1 MSSAV
6 IVGFKRSP
14 FTISRKG
21 ELANIRP
28 EDILSQVINDLIKSS
43 NVNKNDIED
52 IIAGCAYPEG
62 EQGYN
67 IAKIVTFMTGMPEHV
82 AGMTVNRWC
91 GSSMQAIH
99 NATGAIATNSGNVFI
114 CCGIESM
121 TKVPIN
127 GLNFSP
133 HPDLNKSN
141 PNVYLSM
148 VNTAENVAKKYNLS
162 RKEQQDFAINSHKKA
177 NSANINGF
185 FKDEITKIKI
195 DGLIV
200 ENDGAI
206 RPNTSHEILN
216 GLKLVFDDNGTIT
229 AGTASPLT
237 DGASATLI
245 CNESYAKK
253 NNLNIFARIISTAVQ
268 GCPPELMGLG
278 PIEASKKALRRAN
291 LTIEDIDV
299 VELNEAFAS
308 QSLACIRD
316 LAIDPIKVNIDGGS
330 IALGHPLGATGAR
343 ITAKAAQ
350 ILNRENKKYALVT
363 QCIGLGQ
370 GIATILENPNQK
382 F

>member
-21 ELANIRP
+21 GLAEVRP
-28 EDILSQVINDLIKSS
+28 EDILSQVINDLVKSS
-43 NVNKNDIED
+43 NINKDDIED

-67 IAKIVTFMTGMPEHV
+67 IAKIVTFMTSMPEHV

-91 GSSMQAIH
+91 GSSMQTIH
-99 NATGAIATNSGNVFI
+99 NAAGAIAMNAGNVFI

-127 GLNFSP
+127 GLNYSP
-133 HPDLNKSN
+133 HPDLNHSN

-148 VNTAENVAKKYNLS
+148 GVTAENVAKKYNLS
-162 RKEQQDFAINSHKKA
+162 RAIQQDFAISSHQKA
-177 NSANINGF
+177 SYAEKNNNFI
-185 FKDEITKIKI
+185 DEITKIEIKE
-195 DGLIV
+195 LIV
-200 ENDGAI
+200 EKDETI
-206 RPNTSHEILN
+206 RPNTSQDILN
-216 GLKLVFDDNGTIT
+216 GLKLVFDEKGTIT
-229 AGTASPLT
+229 AGTASPFT

-245 CNESYAKK
+245 CNEEYAKK
-253 NNLNIFARIISTAVQ
+253 NNLDILAKVVSTGVQ

-278 PIEASKKALRRAN
+278 PIGASKKALKRAN

-308 QSLACIRD
+308 QSLACIKD
-316 LAIDPIKVNIDGGS
+316 LNIDPKKVNIDGGA
-330 IALGHPLGATGAR
+330 IALGHPLGATGVR

-350 ILNRENKKYALVT
+350 ILRREKKKYALAT

-370 GIATILENPNQK
+370 GIATILESY
-382 F
+382 

>member
-21 ELANIRP
+21 GLAEVRP
-28 EDILSQVINDLIKSS
+28 EDILSQVINDLVKSS
-43 NVNKNDIED
+43 NINKDDIED

-91 GSSMQAIH
+91 GSSMQTIH
-99 NATGAIATNSGNVFI
+99 NAAGAIAMSAGNVFI

-127 GLNFSP
+127 GLNYSP
-133 HPDLNKSN
+133 HPDLNHSN

-148 VNTAENVAKKYNLS
+148 GDTAENVAKKYNLS
-162 RKEQQDFAINSHKKA
+162 REIQQDFAISSHQKA
-177 NSANINGF
+177 SYAEMNNNF
-185 FKDEITKIKI
+185 TDEITKIKTK
-195 DGLIV
+195 GLIV
-200 ENDGAI
+200 EKDGAI
-206 RPNTSHEILN
+206 RPNTSQEILN
-216 GLKLVFDDNGTIT
+216 SLKLVFDKKGTIT
-229 AGTASPLT
+229 AGTASPFT

-245 CNESYAKK
+245 CNEKYAKK
-253 NNLNIFARIISTAVQ
+253 NNLDILAKVVSTSVQ

-278 PIEASKKALRRAN
+278 PIGASKKALKRAN

-308 QSLACIRD
+308 QSLACIKD
-316 LAIDPIKVNIDGGS
+316 LNIDPQKVNIDGGA

-350 ILNRENKKYALVT
+350 ILKREKKKYALAT

-370 GIATILENPNQK
+370 GIATILESY
-382 F
+382 

>member
-21 ELANIRP
+21 GLAEVRP
-28 EDILSQVINDLIKSS
+28 EDILSQVINDLVKSS
-43 NVNKNDIED
+43 NINKDDIED

-91 GSSMQAIH
+91 GSSMQTIH
-99 NATGAIATNSGNVFI
+99 NAAGAIAMSAGNVFI

-127 GLNFSP
+127 GLNYSP
-133 HPDLNKSN
+133 HPDLNHSN

-148 VNTAENVAKKYNLS
+148 GDTAENVAKKYNLS
-162 RKEQQDFAINSHKKA
+162 REIQQDFAISSHQKA
-177 NSANINGF
+177 NYAEMNNNF
-185 FKDEITKIKI
+185 TDEITKINTR
-195 DGLIV
+195 GLIV
-200 ENDGAI
+200 EKDGAI
-206 RPNTSHEILN
+206 RPNTSQEILN
-216 GLKLVFDDNGTIT
+216 SLKLVFDKKGTIT
-229 AGTASPLT
+229 AGTASPFT

-245 CNESYAKK
+245 CNEEYAKK
-253 NNLNIFARIISTAVQ
+253 NNLDILAKVVSTSVQ

-278 PIEASKKALRRAN
+278 PIGASKKALKRAN

-308 QSLACIRD
+308 QSLACIKD
-316 LAIDPIKVNIDGGS
+316 LNIDPQKVNIDGGA

-350 ILNRENKKYALVT
+350 ILKREKKKYALAT

-370 GIATILENPNQK
+370 GIATILESY
-382 F
+382 

>member
-1 MSSAV
+1 MPSAV

-21 ELANIRP
+21 GLAEVRP
-28 EDILSQVINDLIKSS
+28 EDILSQVINDLVKSS
-43 NVNKNDIED
+43 NINKDDIED

-91 GSSMQAIH
+91 GSSMQTIH
-99 NATGAIATNSGNVFI
+99 NAAGAIAMSAGNVFI

-127 GLNFSP
+127 GLNYSP
-133 HPDLNKSN
+133 HPDLNHSN

-148 VNTAENVAKKYNLS
+148 GDTAENVAKKYNLS
-162 RKEQQDFAINSHKKA
+162 REIQQDFAISSHQKA
-177 NSANINGF
+177 SYAEMNNNF
-185 FKDEITKIKI
+185 TDEITKIKTK
-195 DGLIV
+195 GFIV
-200 ENDGAI
+200 EKDGAI
-206 RPNTSHEILN
+206 RPNTSQEILN
-216 GLKLVFDDNGTIT
+216 SLKLVFDKECTIT
-229 AGTASPLT
+229 AGTASPFT

-245 CNESYAKK
+245 CNEEYAKE
-253 NNLNIFARIISTAVQ
+253 NNLDILAKVVSTSVQ

-278 PIEASKKALRRAN
+278 PIGASKKALKRAN

-308 QSLACIRD
+308 QSLACIKD
-316 LAIDPIKVNIDGGS
+316 LNIDPQKVNIDGGA

-350 ILNRENKKYALVT
+350 ILKREKKKYALAT

-370 GIATILENPNQK
+370 GIATILESY
-382 F
+382 